1 MRQIIRIIQG
11 WELATFGKPLHIFN
25 VIFNVMSWQFLTL
38 WSRYFVS
45 VVGMISS
52 EAAFFYL
59 FLWHSSWKLF
69 PTLEKASLNSS
80 LLRTVI
86 WCWDKAFSWF
96 PFSLCSLLV
105 SDIQLIRRTKGYLVH
120 TVYNYKYCTT
130 SHSGLKTI
138 SILQYRFSILQGW
151 LKLYPKQWSN
161 SNQKTPNILSNSK
174 FN

>member
-1 MRQIIRIIQG
+1 
-11 WELATFGKPLHIFN
+11 
-25 VIFNVMSWQFLTL
+25 MSYSMSCHDNFWNL

-138 SILQYRFSILQGW
+138 STYTTVQIFNPPRLAKIIPQAVVQLQ
-151 LKLYPKQWSN
+151 PK
-161 SNQKTPNILSNSK
+161 NSK
-174 FN
+174 YSIKLKI